1 MMINLNAEVKVIK
14 DDEVFMTD
22 AYRVAPYN
30 NRIYFY
36 IGGVIISSYHLN
48 DIELIAEDGMIII
61 R

>member
-14 DDEVFMTD
+14 EDEVFITD
-22 AYRVAPYN
+22 AYRVTAYN
-30 NRIYFY
+30 NMITFY
-36 IGGVIISSYHLN
+36 IDGVKVSSYNLN

>member
-1 MMINLNAEVKVIK
+1 MMINLNAEIKVIK
-14 DDEVFMTD
+14 EDEVFITD
-22 AYRVAPYN
+22 AYRVTAYN

-36 IGGVIISSYHLN
+36 MNGIIINSYNLN

>member
-1 MMINLNAEVKVIK
+1 MMINLSAEVKVIK
-14 DDEVFMTD
+14 EDEVFMTD
-22 AYRVAPYN
+22 AYRVTPYN

-36 IGGVIISSYHLN
+36 MNGVIISSYNLN

>member
-14 DDEVFMTD
+14 EDEVFMTD
-22 AYRVAPYN
+22 AYRVTAYN
-30 NRIYFY
+30 NMITFY
-36 IGGVIISSYHLN
+36 IDGVKVSSYNLN

>member
-36 IGGVIISSYHLN
+36 IGGVIVSSYNLN

>member
-1 MMINLNAEVKVIK
+1 MMINLNAEIKVVKE
-14 DDEVFMTD
+14 DEVFITD

-36 IGGVIISSYHLN
+36 IDGVVVSSYNLN

>member
-1 MMINLNAEVKVIK
+1 MMINLNAEIKVIK
-14 DDEVFMTD
+14 EDEVFITD

-36 IGGVIISSYHLN
+36 IGGVMINSYNLN
-48 DIELIAEDGMIII
+48 DIELIAEDGSIII

>member
-1 MMINLNAEVKVIK
+1 MMINLSTEVKVIK
-14 DDEVFMTD
+14 EDEVFITD

-36 IGGVIISSYHLN
+36 IDGVVVNSYNLN

>member
-1 MMINLNAEVKVIK
+1 MMINLNAEIKVIK
-14 DDEVFMTD
+14 EDEVFITD

-36 IGGVIISSYHLN
+36 IDGVIVSSYNLN